1 MPVTHRPDAQ
11 SHVDLSSVVTA
22 NIRAELARRGIRQV
36 VVAEV
41 LGISQSQVSKRFN
54 GHIDWTLR
62 EVDQIAELLG
72 IDPMA
77 LIPRAV
83 A

>member
-1 MPVTHRPDAQ
+1 M
-11 SHVDLSSVVTA
+11 
-22 NIRAELARRGIRQV
+22 
-36 VVAEV
+36 VAEV